1 MIEWLFPTPIY
12 IHKGSFNETFLIQDE
27 IKKTLPEII
36 AKDTW
41 KKPGGW
47 EEPLK
52 TNINHRWNTI
62 RDYNLKNLRSYIEKH
77 TYAYLDELKPFI
89 NTDIFMSHSWFNI
102 TSKGESQEWHAH
114 TDSFISGVYYYKTN
128 GKDGDLGI
136 KNPVQF
142 TQRGFFPAGKKVFE
156 KVFYPPKEGQII
168 LFPGWLDH
176 KVFVNTTDDDR
187 ITIAFN
193 WLTINEEKK
202 GLIPHERT
210 YK

>member
-1 MIEWLFPTPIY
+1 MIEWLFPTPVYIY
-12 IHKGSFNETFLIQDE
+12 QGSFDETFLIQNE
-27 IKKTLPEII
+27 IKKTLPEILEN
-36 AKDTW
+36 DSW
-41 KKPGGW
+41 EKPEGW
-47 EEPLK
+47 EDPVK
-52 TNINHRWNTI
+52 TNIKHRWHSI
-62 RDYNLKNLRSYIEKH
+62 GDYGLKNLEAYIRKH
-77 TYAYLDELKPFI
+77 TQEYVNKIQPFM
-89 NTDIFMSHSWFNI
+89 NNDIFLSHSWFNI

-128 GKDGDLGI
+128 GEDGNLGI

-156 KVFYPPKEGQII
+156 KVFYPPKEGQLI

-187 ITIAFN
+187 ITVAFN
-193 WLTINEEKK
+193 WLTINEKKK
-202 GLIPHERT
+202 GQIKDERT